1 MNAHGRK
8 MKHRPQDRTKIAG
21 WNIHGKLGNP
31 AQREALGQDMR
42 EMKLDICVL
51 SETRWQIDADVALP
65 EGGGRII
72 NYRSHTENAHA
83 AYGMGIWMNTA
94 WAERYEKDG
103 ELEKTGD
110 NILETARRTQ
120 R

>member
-51 SETRWQIDADVALP
+51 SETRWQIDADVVLP

-94 WAERYEKDG
+94 WAER
-103 ELEKTGD
+103 
-110 NILETARRTQ
+110 RRTPKMAS
-120 R
+120 